1 LELRTRF
8 SAAVFAFA
16 HFTDIFHILVYF
28 CFLPHASPGED
39 EDIMY
44 WYYKWPLIIIFLLLA
59 AGLGSLIWRSCL
71 PTKPATPP
79 DEPAPKVQTSSVT
92 AQTNGADTSAPSRP
106 VSSNHQATTPDD
118 ANTTVTIT
126 PPTPALPDA
135 LTIFSRQDEYRLE
148 SAERQLRVDQ
158 PLAARTLA
166 QIVLANNTLIPG
178 SKEWQR
184 VTSIINEANRIFM
197 NSAAPSPEKTTH
209 IISVG
214 DSLSRIA
221 SNNRTTVGALIRL
234 NELSQTNQIIHPG
247 NAMHI
252 LTGDWSIHVIKSQF
266 LLLLYLGP
274 DLYRV
279 YTVGIGRQDRTPAG
293 TFAITSKVVHPAW
306 TPPGKH
312 IPYGHPENILGTHWL
327 GISPIGSTNPSLR
340 GFGIHGTWDPDS
352 IGTAASAGCVRMRN
366 EEVEE
371 LYDFIPMPSSARAFV
386 KVTIEE

>member
-1 LELRTRF
+1 
-8 SAAVFAFA
+8 
-16 HFTDIFHILVYF
+16 
-28 CFLPHASPGED
+28 
-39 EDIMY
+39 MY

-59 AGLGSLIWRSCL
+59 VGLGSLLWRSCL
-71 PTKPATPP
+71 PTRPAAPP
-79 DEPAPKVQTSSVT
+79 DDPAPKAQTSSVAT
-92 AQTNGADTSAPSRP
+92 KTGDANAGASSKS
-106 VSSNHQATTPDD
+106 VSSSRQAAAPDSSN
-118 ANTTVTIT
+118 AAVTVP
-126 PPTPALPDA
+126 PPTPVLPEA
-135 LTIFSRQDEYRLE
+135 MFTFSHQDEYRLD
-148 SAERQLRVDQ
+148 SAERQLLADQ

-166 QIVLANNTLIPG
+166 QIVMANNALIPG
-178 SKEWQR
+178 SKEWHR
-184 VTSIINEANRIFM
+184 VTSIVNAANRVFM
-197 NSAAPSPEKTTH
+197 NSAAPSPEKTTY
-209 IISVG
+209 IISAG

-221 SNNRTTVGALIRL
+221 TSNRTTIGALIRL

-279 YTVGIGRQDRTPAG
+279 YSVGIGRQDRTPVG
-293 TFAITSKVVHPAW
+293 TFAITSKVLNPAW
-306 TPPGKH
+306 TPPGKN
-312 IPYGHPENILGTHWL
+312 IPYGHPENILGTRWL

-340 GFGIHGTWDPDS
+340 GFGIHGTWEQDS

-371 LYDFIPMPSSARAFV
+371 LYDFIPMPSSAHTFV